1 MIFAEIKS
9 PPSGTIPRWFEF
21 ERDCARLMRSR
32 NLNVI
37 HQSAE
42 RNIDGGVD
50 LFAESSSGQTYIV
63 QCKCWA
69 AHRRVGPEVIREL
82 EGAIRYADMGSSGES
97 KGVVITTS
105 CFTSGAIEVGMAL
118 GYELIDGE
126 TFTAL
131 TSAIDKSESFD

>member
-1 MIFAEIKS
+1 MIFSEIIS
-9 PPSGTIPRWFEF
+9 PPSETIPRWFEF
-21 ERDCARLMRSR
+21 ERDCARFLRRR

-42 RNIDGGVD
+42 RNVDGGVD

-69 AHRRVGPEVIREL
+69 THRRVGPEVMREL
-82 EGAIRYADMGSSGES
+82 EGAIRYADMGTSGES
-97 KGVVITTS
+97 KGIVITTS
-105 CFTSGAIEVGMAL
+105 CFTSGAIEVGRAL

-126 TFTAL
+126 TFSAL
-131 TSAIDKSESFD
+131 TSAIGKPGSLS

>member
-1 MIFAEIKS
+1 
-9 PPSGTIPRWFEF
+9 
-21 ERDCARLMRSR
+21 MRSR

-42 RNIDGGVD
+42 RNVDGGVD
-50 LFAESSSGQTYIV
+50 LYAEGPSGQTYIV

-82 EGAIRYADMGSSGES
+82 EGAIRYADMGSSDES

-105 CFTSGAIEVGMAL
+105 CFTSGAIEVGRAL